1 MFFVF
6 FVMTVSVVFK
16 IARHGLN
23 HFRSA
28 ILVALVVPTVINIV
42 AKTFVRHLI
51 TREWVV
57 IRLFQEVVNTIG
69 AVVFDVVVQAI
80 KKVFVFFF
88 AVVMGLF
95 PLVD

>member
-23 HFRSA
+23 HFRST

-57 IRLFQEVVNTIG
+57 IRFLKNNVLFLESIT
-69 AVVFDVVVQAI
+69 FSS
-80 KKVFVFFF
+80 
-88 AVVMGLF
+88 
-95 PLVD
+95 

>member
-1 MFFVF
+1 
-6 FVMTVSVVFK
+6 MTVSVVFK

-57 IRLFQEVVNTIG
+57 IRLFQEVVIDGN
-69 AVVFDVVVQAI
+69 AEL
-80 KKVFVFFF
+80 FFG
-88 AVVMGLF
+88 VLE
-95 PLVD
+95 